1 MRKVV
6 EQTFCWKI
14 NSELKLFKHRMLS
27 KTKEEIYGLAYQIDC
42 MLNLYEILLEL
53 SQKLETEQLK
63 KCICIPE
70 LLAVL
75 YQEWLKIPDSQNE
88 EMEHTVRS
96 YIQDQCNEETEKEVD
111 GNEETDSNE
120 RTVKRTVA

>member
-14 NSELKLFKHRMLS
+14 SSELKIFKHRILT
-27 KTKEEIYGLAYQIDC
+27 KKKEEIYASAYQIDC

-53 SQKLETEQLK
+53 SQKLEMEQLK
-63 KCICIPE
+63 KCIRIPE
-70 LLAVL
+70 LLAIL

-88 EMEHTVRS
+88 EMEHTVWS
-96 YIQDQCNEETEKEVD
+96 YIREYCNEKTEEEVSAD
-111 GNEETDSNE
+111 EETGFDKG
-120 RTVKRTVA
+120 TADRTVA

>member
-27 KTKEEIYGLAYQIDC
+27 KTKEEIYGSAYQIDC

-96 YIQDQCNEETEKEVD
+96 YIQD
-111 GNEETDSNE
+111 
-120 RTVKRTVA
+120 